1 MDKLA
6 VSPEIDAQ
14 KRAVLIDRN
23 SLIHSDVLFSQG
35 KKIIIQHQGEHY
47 HLRLTRNDKLILTK

>member
-6 VSPEIDAQ
+6 VSPEIDSQ

-23 SLIHSDVLFSQG
+23 SLIHSDALFSRG
-35 KKIIIQHQGEHY
+35 KEIIIQHQGEHY